1 MNQDKFSIDSIEN
14 WVTSMKETSIKQI
27 DGLEG
32 IRYIAASGFHSL
44 ALSDID
50 EDQGPALA
58 LYSWGWGAYG

>member
-1 MNQDKFSIDSIEN
+1 
-14 WVTSMKETSIKQI
+14 MKETSIKQI